1 MAMMLQKMDLF
12 MLDKFTQIKEE
23 GDILRNLVDTKI
35 ENLEMRLLKKLYE
48 Y

>member
-1 MAMMLQKMDLF
+1 MLQKMDLF

>member
-1 MAMMLQKMDLF
+1 MMLQKMDLF